1 VSRSAERVFASVSGL
16 RAVRESGPG
25 RASSRRYHEERLSS
39 EEHRTLMR
47 KRADDNVDWAR
58 RTLLAAVAIT
68 PALGTRV
75 AEAAAKASSG
85 AVLPADLAKAVS
97 AYDQATLHNDVATL
111 SSLVADNYVLV
122 NSDSTL
128 QDKRSY
134 LSDFARPGFRI
145 EPYVIEQPV
154 QKVWREAAVTGGLL
168 RLGWTQDGKHQ
179 QRMVR
184 IAHVWARSGTRW
196 QIVYTQLTRVPE
208 EKSQGSSQA
217 TPTMRDGQHD
227 FDFEIGTWKTHLRR
241 LVHPLSGSTSWVEYE
256 GTTVVR
262 KVWNGRANLVELEV
276 DGPAGHIEALSL
288 RLYNPETRQW
298 SLNFSNSAGG
308 TLGVP
313 AVGEFENGRGEFFN
327 PETLNG
333 KAILVRF
340 VISNITPRSCHFE
353 QAFSDDG
360 GKTWEVNWIANDT
373 RAEDGR
379 PSATPP
385 H

>member
-1 VSRSAERVFASVSGL
+1 
-16 RAVRESGPG
+16 
-25 RASSRRYHEERLSS
+25 
-39 EEHRTLMR
+39 MR
-47 KRADDNVDWAR
+47 KRVDNNVNWAR
-58 RTLLAAVAIT
+58 RTLLAAVTIA

-75 AEAAAKASSG
+75 AGAATNVSRG
-85 AVLPADLAKAVS
+85 AGLPADLASAVRD
-97 AYDQATLHNDVATL
+97 YDQATWHNDVATL
-111 SSLVADNYVLV
+111 SSLVADDYVLV

-134 LSDFARPGFRI
+134 LSDFARPEFRI

-154 QKVWREAAVTGGLL
+154 QKVWRDVAVTGGLL
-168 RLGWTQDGKHQ
+168 HLRWTQDGKHQ
-179 QRMVR
+179 QRRVR
-184 IAHVWARSGTRW
+184 IGHVWARSGTRW

-208 EKSQGSSQA
+208 DKSQVSPRA
-217 TPTMRDGQHD
+217 TPIKRDGQRD

-262 KVWNGRANLVELEV
+262 KVWDGRANLVELEV
-276 DGPAGHIEALSL
+276 DGAAGHIEALSL

-308 TLGVP
+308 TVSVP
-313 AVGEFENGRGEFFN
+313 AVGQFENGRGEFFN
-327 PETLNG
+327 PDTLDG

-340 VISNITPRSCHFE
+340 VISNITPTSCHFE
-353 QAFSDDG
+353 QAFSADG
-360 GKTWEVNWIANDT
+360 GKTWEVNWIATD
-373 RAEDGR
+373 ALVEDGR
-379 PSATPP
+379 AGVAPP

>member
-1 VSRSAERVFASVSGL
+1 
-16 RAVRESGPG
+16 
-25 RASSRRYHEERLSS
+25 
-39 EEHRTLMR
+39 MR
-47 KRADDNVDWAR
+47 KRADNNIDWAR
-58 RTLLAAVAIT
+58 RTLLAAVAIA
-68 PALGTRV
+68 PALRTRV
-75 AEAAAKASSG
+75 AGAAAGPSKG
-85 AVLPADLAKAVS
+85 ARLPDDLARAVS
-97 AYDQATLHNDVATL
+97 DYDQATLHNDVATL
-111 SSLVADNYVLV
+111 SSLVADDYVLV

-128 QDKRSY
+128 QDKSSY

-179 QRMVR
+179 QRTVR

-208 EKSQGSSQA
+208 DESQGSPRAGS
-217 TPTMRDGQHD
+217 TKRDGQHD

-256 GTTVVR
+256 GATVVR

-288 RLYNPETRQW
+288 RLYNPETREW
-298 SLNFSNSAGG
+298 SLNFANSAGAAV
-308 TLGVP
+308 TVP
-313 AVGEFENGRGEFFN
+313 AVGAFENGRGEFFN
-327 PETLNG
+327 PDTLNG

-340 VISNITPRSCHFE
+340 VISNITPTSCHFE

-360 GKTWEVNWIANDT
+360 GKTWEVNWIATDT
-373 RAEDGR
+373 RVEDAR
-379 PSATPP
+379 ARVAQ
-385 H
+385 